1 MSNSVYIAEV
11 PCLTSLEGNGAKVPF
26 ESNCVT
32 NQLHSLIDKSM
43 IKRGLVEHSLGLKSR
58 FDKEVLML
66 EKTVS

>member
-11 PCLTSLEGNGAKVPF
+11 PCLTSLEDNSAKVSF
-26 ESNCVT
+26 ESNCVM
-32 NQLHSLIDKSM
+32 NQLHSLMDKPI
-43 IKRGLVEHSLGLKSR
+43 IKRGIVEHSLGLKSR